1 MAVRKGLKYRP
12 RARAVRKTEAS
23 TKARGKANRIRIGV
37 LVGKNFDP
45 IARGTQDR
53 AYPERFKQRKNT
65 GRSSS
70 GWGGMFHVDVAT
82 GLKIARLHP
91 DVFEIDFMTGLEV
104 TEARLKRNHLNLNMF
119 YDVVIASFKGD
130 KNHIRQVRQGFTN
143 PECRMWPS
151 FDYYDWVCNKPRY
164 MKQCIKAGIPMI
176 DTIFVEDGFDP
187 DSILRKVRAKGWEKF
202 FVKSA
207 AYVCYGNSAIFGKT
221 QDFID
226 NPSLMHDF
234 LKDNSKTKSFLVQ
247 PFVLKPDGKVFDEVR
262 NFFIDGKWAYSVY
275 TDGTDDDAVYE
286 QPRGALKDACRKL
299 SERVYKEVL
308 KASKWQGK
316 PMTPILNRIDIGVVP
331 DRSKPHGF
339 RIFCNEIETEIS
351 TWLARYAPF
360 DVADRVGEAC
370 VKKSRELLRGLLDSG
385 RKMSDQ
391 AMVEKLLGVLDE
403 RLGPLTA

>member
-130 KNHIRQVRQGFTN
+130 KNHIRQVRQ
-143 PECRMWPS
+143 
-151 FDYYDWVCNKPRY
+151 
-164 MKQCIKAGIPMI
+164 AGI
-176 DTIFVEDGFDP
+176 DKT
-187 DSILRKVRAKGWEKF
+187 S
-202 FVKSA
+202 SA
-207 AYVCYGNSAIFGKT
+207 
-221 QDFID
+221 
-226 NPSLMHDF
+226 
-234 LKDNSKTKSFLVQ
+234 
-247 PFVLKPDGKVFDEVR
+247 
-262 NFFIDGKWAYSVY
+262 
-275 TDGTDDDAVYE
+275 
-286 QPRGALKDACRKL
+286 
-299 SERVYKEVL
+299 
-308 KASKWQGK
+308 
-316 PMTPILNRIDIGVVP
+316 
-331 DRSKPHGF
+331 
-339 RIFCNEIETEIS
+339 
-351 TWLARYAPF
+351 
-360 DVADRVGEAC
+360 
-370 VKKSRELLRGLLDSG
+370 SRQES
-385 RKMSDQ
+385 
-391 AMVEKLLGVLDE
+391 
-403 RLGPLTA
+403 P